1 MAGRHFSVE
10 VRTVVR
16 NLPVI
21 DWLMLDQLV
30 YVRQQQLVGW
40 VVVVV
45 VFIKVGGRLFVRP
58 KKNERVF
65 FRVFS
70 RFFPHPES
78 I

>member
-1 MAGRHFSVE
+1 MTGRHFSVE

-58 KKNERVF
+58 KKKN
-65 FRVFS
+65 RVFS